1 MYYNENIMSKCLK
14 FFTLTL
20 NEWLQGDSK
29 KGLGKTNDSITN
41 ELFIHVHKCHY
52 YSLLLR

>member
-1 MYYNENIMSKCLK
+1 MSKFLK
-14 FFTLTL
+14 FFTFTL

-41 ELFIHVHKCHY
+41 
-52 YSLLLR
+52 